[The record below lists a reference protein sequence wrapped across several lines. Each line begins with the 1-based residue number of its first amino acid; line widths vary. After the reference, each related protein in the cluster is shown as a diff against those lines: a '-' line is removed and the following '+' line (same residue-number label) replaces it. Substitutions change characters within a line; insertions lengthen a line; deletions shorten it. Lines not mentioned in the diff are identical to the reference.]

1 MIFAAL
7 GCLRVKA
14 PAAMAPEGGRVQ
26 VLIHTYD
33 LPICFGT
40 LLRDE
45 LRSCLRDDA
54 SYEVVVNQW

>member
-1 MIFAAL
+1 
-7 GCLRVKA
+7 
-14 PAAMAPEGGRVQ
+14 MAPEGGRVQ
-26 VLIHTYD
+26 VLLWTYD